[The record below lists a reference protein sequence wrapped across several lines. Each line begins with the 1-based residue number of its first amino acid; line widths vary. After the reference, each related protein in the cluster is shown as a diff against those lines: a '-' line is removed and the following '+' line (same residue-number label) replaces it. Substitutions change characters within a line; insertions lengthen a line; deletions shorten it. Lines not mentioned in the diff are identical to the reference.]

1 MDRLERLREFLARD
15 PDDAFSRHALALEWV
30 KRGDD
35 TAARLEFETLLHRN
49 PAYVGSYYHL
59 GKLLERR
66 GEAVAALHTYRAGI
80 LRAVEAGDAH
90 AAAELRA
97 AAEALED

>member
-1 MDRLERLREFLARD
+1 MDRLERLMQFIEKD

-35 TAARLEFETLLHRN
+35 AAARTAFEALLQRCPGH
-49 PAYVGSYYHL
+49 VGTYYHY
-59 GKLLERR
+59 GRLLERA
-66 GEAVAALHTYRAGI
+66 GEARPALDAYREG
-80 LRAVEAGDAH
+80 LRRALEAGDAH
-90 AAAELRA
+90 AAAELRT

>member
-1 MDRLERLREFLARD
+1 MDRLERLEQFIEKD

-35 TAARLEFETLLHRN
+35 TAARSVFEALLQRCPGH
-49 PAYVGSYYHL
+49 VGSYFHY
-59 GKLLERR
+59 GRLLERA
-66 GEAVAALHTYRAGI
+66 GEPRSALTAYQEGLRRAF
-80 LRAVEAGDAH
+80 EAGDAH
-90 AAAELRA
+90 AAAELRT